1 LLDRRRRDQAR
12 EKRRREEEAMAKASV
27 KGAARGGPVR
37 WGIISTAL
45 IGTDKVIPGLL
56 KSKELE
62 VRAIASRS
70 LPTAKKFA
78 RKLGIP
84 VAYGSYEE
92 LLDDPEIEAVYN
104 PLPNHLHV
112 PLTLQAARKGKHVL
126 CEKPIALTAAEA
138 AQLRDAPK
146 DVLIAEAF
154 MVRYHPQWMMAR
166 DLAKKGRLG
175 TIRAI
180 QVLFSYNL
188 LDPDNIRNM
197 AEIGGGAAYDIGCY
211 AIISGRYIYG
221 AEPVKLVSLVDR
233 DPKFGTDRTTS
244 ALVDFGEGRHLTFTT
259 STQATPYQRVNIL
272 GTKAR
277 LEIEIP
283 FNAPQGGS
291 MKLYL
296 DNGSQYAGAAARTI
310 RLPKADQYQL
320 QGEAFSRAVRGK
332 QKLAWGVEDA
342 ILQMR
347 VIDALFRS
355 EKSAAWEKP

>member
-1 LLDRRRRDQAR
+1 MTGR
-12 EKRRREEEAMAKASV
+12 KIMAKASA
-27 KGAARGGPVR
+27 KRTGKTGPVR
-37 WGIISTAL
+37 WGIISTAK
-45 IGTDKVIPGLL
+45 IGTEKVIPGMQ
-56 KSKELE
+56 KSKDID
-62 VRAIASRS
+62 VRAIASRVHA
-70 LPTAKKFA
+70 TGKKAA

-84 VAYGSYEE
+84 VVYGSYEE
-92 LLDDPEIEAVYN
+92 LLADPEIEAIYN

-112 PLTLQAARKGKHVL
+112 PLTLEAAAKGKHVL
-126 CEKPIALTAAEA
+126 CEKPIALNAAEA
-138 AQLRDAPK
+138 EQLRKAPK
-146 DVLIAEAF
+146 DVIIAEAF

-188 LDPDNIRNM
+188 LDPANIRNM
-197 AEIGGGAAYDIGCY
+197 ADIGGGAAYDIGCY
-211 AIISGRYIYG
+211 AIISGRYIFG
-221 AEPVKLVSLVDR
+221 AEPVKLVSLIDR

-272 GTKAR
+272 GTKGR

-291 MKLYL
+291 MKLFL
-296 DNGSQYAGAAARTI
+296 DSGKEFGGASARTI
-310 RLPKADQYQL
+310 RLPRADQYQL
-320 QGEAFSRAVRGK
+320 QGEAFSRAVRGG

-347 VIDALFRS
+347 VIDAIFRS
-355 EKSAAWEKP
+355 EKSGAWEKP

>member
-1 LLDRRRRDQAR
+1 MAR
-12 EKRRREEEAMAKASV
+12 SV
-27 KGAARGGPVR
+27 KRKSGGKNGPVR
-37 WGIISTAL
+37 WGIISTAK
-45 IGTDKVIPGLL
+45 IGTEKVIPGFL

-70 LPTAKKFA
+70 LPTAKKAA

-92 LLDDPEIEAVYN
+92 LFDDPEIEAVYN

-112 PLTLQAARKGKHVL
+112 PLTLAAAKKGKHVL
-126 CEKPIALTAAEA
+126 VEKPVALTAAEA
-138 AQLRDAPK
+138 EQLRGAPAG
-146 DVLIAEAF
+146 VLIAEAF
-154 MVRYHPQWMMAR
+154 MVRFHPQWIMAR
-166 DLAKKGRLG
+166 DMAKKGRLG
-175 TIRAI
+175 DIRAI

-188 LDPDNIRNM
+188 LDPNNIRNM
-197 AEIGGGAAYDIGCY
+197 ADIGGGAAYDIGCY
-211 AIISGRYIYG
+211 AIISGRYIFG
-221 AEPVKLVSLVDR
+221 TEPLRLVSLVDR

-259 STQATPYQRVNIL
+259 STQATPFQRVNIL

-320 QGEAFSRAVRGK
+320 EGEGFSKAVRGG
-332 QKLAWGVEDA
+332 QKLTYGVEDA
-342 ILQMR
+342 ILQAR

-355 EKSAAWEKP
+355 EKSGNWEKP